1 MIFTL
6 RFIGNKFVGYLILYQ
21 QLNNF
26 NRVIG

>member
-6 RFIGNKFVGYLILYQ
+6 RFIGNKLAGHLILYQ

-26 NRVIG
+26 NRAIG